1 MSRALSLAYA
11 EPLHIVRGE
20 GAYLYDA
27 DGRALPRPGQQR
39 RARRPLPPARGR
51 GRARGRWRVLNTNTR
66 YLHGSVID
74 YARRLA
80 ATLPDPLH
88 VCFFVNSGSEAND
101 LALRLAR
108 AHTGRDDVIVLD
120 HAYHG
125 HLTLDDRAL
134 ARTSSGRPAGGTH
147 VAALPTEPWAL
158 EPSRQ
163 IDAPGGVLRRAVLQ
177 GCARAGRLRRPGI

>member
-1 MSRALSLAYA
+1 MA
-11 EPLHIVRGE
+11 
-20 GAYLYDA
+20 
-27 DGRALPRPGQQR
+27 
-39 RARRPLPPARGR
+39 
-51 GRARGRWRVLNTNTR
+51 VLNTNTR

-125 HLTLDDRAL
+125 HLSSTIELS
-134 ARTSSGRPAGGTH
+134 ARTSSTAPRPRTH
-147 VAALPTEPWAL
+147 ARRRAADRRARWEPRRA
-158 EPSRQ
+158 Q
-163 IDAPGGVLRRAVLQ
+163 IERARGVLRRVRSWA
-177 GCARAGRLRRPGI
+177 AAGRSSPRRAI

>member
-1 MSRALSLAYA
+1 MSQALSLAYA

-27 DGRALPRPGQQR
+27 DGREYLDLVNNVAHVGHCHPRVVEAG
-39 RARRPLPPARGR
+39 ARQMA
-51 GRARGRWRVLNTNTR
+51 VLNTNTR

-101 LALRLAR
+101 LALRLAA
-108 AHTGRDDVIVLD
+108 AHTGR
-120 HAYHG
+120 
-125 HLTLDDRAL
+125 
-134 ARTSSGRPAGGTH
+134 
-147 VAALPTEPWAL
+147 
-158 EPSRQ
+158 
-163 IDAPGGVLRRAVLQ
+163 
-177 GCARAGRLRRPGI
+177 